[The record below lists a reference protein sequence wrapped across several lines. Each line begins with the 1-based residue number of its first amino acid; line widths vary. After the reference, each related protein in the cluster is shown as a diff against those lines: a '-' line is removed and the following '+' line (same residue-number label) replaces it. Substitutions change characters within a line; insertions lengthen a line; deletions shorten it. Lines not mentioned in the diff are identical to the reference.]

1 MFVVVQPDFCEPGR
15 VGGEGVH
22 LGAET
27 AGNGVGRAVAV
38 NVTDLEIKFRLK
50 SQKVVL
56 YCNRLM
62 TKQVKNPKDRGLKI
76 YYSRGKPIQN

>member
-50 SQKVVL
+50 SQKV
-56 YCNRLM
+56 
-62 TKQVKNPKDRGLKI
+62 KNPKDRELKI
-76 YYSRGKPIQN
+76 YYSRGKPNQKLA